1 MRSLAFLIVAVVLA
15 GQVSARED
23 YVALLGA
30 TVA

>member
-23 YVALLGA
+23 YVALGA